1 MSIFITPVPALDA
14 AAAENPAAGSSSTAV
29 SGDKFVVT
37 DPTSGEIEINGP
49 GGGGEFRVASGVN
62 NANVKLDGALGDEI
76 GITTAVDAAGNP
88 LNGSG
93 SAFQVA
99 EDFQGTVIANLEGA
113 ITSGASVDLE
123 TETDAVDEAGNPL
136 TIADAAGGT
145 IAEGGLGGDF
155 AYYVNGGAG
164 NDQIEGSQGA
174 DFIRGGA
181 GNDRINAGD
190 GDDLVRVGS
199 GSDSVTLGAGADTVY
214 WTLDQFEGDSVN
226 IITDFNSGED
236 KIAIDADILDRIDVE
251 FAEDGQ
257 SFTVTLS
264 GNTTGTTTVIS
275 QGDAFEF
282 PEDFE
287 FV

>member
-14 AAAENPAAGSSSTAV
+14 AAAENPAAGSSSTGV

-37 DPTSGEIEINGP
+37 DPTSGPIEINGP
-49 GGGGEFRVASGVN
+49 GSGGEIRVASGVN
-62 NANVKLDGALGDEI
+62 NANVKLDGPIGDEI
-76 GITTAVDAAGNP
+76 GITTAFDAAGNP
-88 LNGSG
+88 LDGSG

-99 EDFQGTVIANLEGA
+99 EDFEGTVIANLEGA
-113 ITSGASVDLE
+113 ITSGASVDLSTE
-123 TETDAVDEAGNPL
+123 TEVG

-145 IAEGGLGGDF
+145 IEEGGLGGDF

-164 NDQIEGSQGA
+164 NDQIQGSEGA

-214 WTLDQFEGDSVN
+214 WTVDQFEGDSVN

-236 KIAIDADILDRIDVE
+236 KIAIDADLSDRIEVD

-264 GNTTGTTTVIS
+264 GDTTGTTTVIS

>member
-14 AAAENPAAGSSSTAV
+14 ATAENPAAGSSSTGV
-29 SGDKFVVT
+29 SGDSFVVT
-37 DPTSGEIEINGP
+37 DPTSGPIEINGP
-49 GGGGEFRVASGVN
+49 GDGGAIIAASGVN

-76 GITTAVDAAGNP
+76 GITTAFDAAGNP
-88 LNGSG
+88 LDGSG

-99 EDFQGTVIANLEGA
+99 EDFEGTVIANLDGA
-113 ITSGASVDLE
+113 STSGASVDLSIE
-123 TETDAVDEAGNPL
+123 TEEG

-145 IAEGGLGGDF
+145 IEEGGLGGDF

-164 NDQIEGSQGA
+164 NDQIQGSEGA

-214 WTLDQFEGDSVN
+214 WTVDQFEGDSVN
-226 IITDFNSGED
+226 IITDFTTGVD

-251 FAEDGQ
+251 FAEDGK

-264 GNTTGTTTVIS
+264 GETTGSTTVKS
-275 QGDAFEF
+275 EGDAFDDI
-282 PEDFE
+282 DFE